1 MGIAW
6 PRTNTMELL
15 SEENVI
21 GLKTRELCATLAGSA
36 EFSAIRSR
44 IERFSTDTEARMQFE
59 LVNRKGAQ
67 LEEKQQSGADI
78 SEAEVA
84 DFEKMRDSLLSNDV
98 AREFLEAREEM
109 IALQEGLQQW
119 VAKTFELGRPPTQDE
134 MGGYCGPG
142 CGCA

>member
-1 MGIAW
+1 MGILW
-6 PRTNTMELL
+6 ERTNTMELL

-21 GLKTRELCATLAGSA
+21 GLKTRELCVALAGSP
-36 EFSAIRSR
+36 EFMAIRGR
-44 IERFSTDTEARMQFE
+44 IERFSTDTDARMQFE

-84 DFEKMRDSLLSNDV
+84 DFEKLRDSLLANEV

-109 IALQEGLQQW
+109 IALQEGVQQW
-119 VAKTFELGRPPTQDE
+119 VSKTFELGRTPSADE
-134 MGGYCGPG
+134 MGGSCGPG